1 LNTPVFSRLRLAAA
15 CRPPF
20 VLLAFAL
27 FFFLLLPRGAS
38 AATLTGRV
46 TDPDGRPVAG
56 AHVIVATAIGTA
68 ADRTTDASGAFSID
82 RIAAGK
88 YEIRV
93 LADGFQADAIAIA
106 LAADDTRDVRVQ
118 LHISALTESI
128 VVSAAQIDVPLSRAA
143 DSVTVITAT
152 DLQARQIE
160 TVADALRLVPGLTV
174 TRSGGRGAITSL
186 FPRGGASN
194 YTLVLVD
201 GIRANS
207 FGGGYDFAHLSV
219 ADVDRIE
226 IVRGPESALFGSD
239 AIGAVVQIVT
249 RRGGR
254 PHADALVEGGSQGTG
269 RTTIGAAGSHGG
281 WTFGGGAEHA
291 RSDGFTGIAPAD
303 GEVVK
308 NDDYHFSHVSGTL
321 GWQRPNGPDVLV
333 SGNLGRDERGFPGPF
348 GSNPAGNFG
357 GVDTSSRGVNDTRQI
372 GARVTHPWSQ
382 NVRQRIEAN
391 YTDLSGNFTSP
402 YGPST
407 SGTHRFDGR
416 IQEDA
421 AFTSSFGGSA
431 GVEFMRESGSS
442 TFVTGATDEP
452 IAIHRAT
459 TGAFAELRYVGR
471 ERLFVTGGVRIE
483 HITRDAVEPNF
494 GAFTARPAFPDQT
507 LNSVNPKIAASYL
520 LTPPGS
526 AASTRLRASAGTGIR
541 PPDAFEIAFT
551 DNPNLKPERNRSVDA
566 GIEQQFRNGAYVLS
580 ATAFSNNYDDLI
592 ITVGTSLQGA
602 SRYQT
607 DNISNARARGL
618 ELSGDARLARGF
630 TVRANCT
637 FLDTEILSVD
647 GLATLAPPP
656 FKVGDALIRRP
667 RHQGALDLTYAAGRL
682 TAFGEVTTRAQIL
695 DVEPNFGA
703 FGGLFF
709 SPGYAVVN
717 AGASVRLARG
727 LDVYARV
734 LNLADRAYEET
745 LGFPALG
752 RSGIVGVRV
761 AASR

>member
-1 LNTPVFSRLRLAAA
+1 MVAA
-15 CRPPF
+15 CRLPF
-20 VLLAFAL
+20 FLCVCVLLS
-27 FFFLLLPRGAS
+27 RGAS

-46 TDPDGRPVAG
+46 ADPDGRPVSG
-56 AHVIVATAIGTA
+56 ARVIVATAIGTA
-68 ADRTTDASGAFSID
+68 ADRTTDASGAFSIEH
-82 RIAAGK
+82 IAAGK

-106 LAADDTRDVRVQ
+106 LAADDTREVRVQ
-118 LHISALTESI
+118 LHISALAESI

-143 DSVTVITAT
+143 DTVTVITAA
-152 DLQARQIE
+152 DLRARQVE

-174 TRSGGRGAITSL
+174 TRSGGRGALTSL

-239 AIGAVVQIVT
+239 AIGSVIQIVT
-249 RRGGR
+249 RRGGP
-254 PHADALVEGGSQGTG
+254 PHADALVEGGSQGTS
-269 RTTIGAAGSHGG
+269 RTTIGASGSSGA
-281 WTFGGGAEHA
+281 WSFGGGAEHT

-308 NDDYHFSHVSGTL
+308 NDDYHLSHVSGTL
-321 GWQRPNGPDVLV
+321 GWQRQNGPDVLV
-333 SGNLGRDERGFPGPF
+333 SGNVGRDERGFPGPF
-348 GSNPAGNFG
+348 GSNPAGNFP
-357 GVDTSSRGVNDTRQI
+357 GVDTVSRGVNDTRQI
-372 GARVTHPWSQ
+372 GARVTHPWSA

-402 YGPST
+402 YGSST

-416 IQEDA
+416 LQEDA
-421 AFTSSFGGSA
+421 AFTSSFGASA
-431 GVEFMRESGSS
+431 GVELLRERGSS
-442 TFVTGATDEP
+442 TFITGATDEP
-452 IAIHRAT
+452 IAIQRAT

-494 GAFTARPAFPDQT
+494 GQFSARPAFPAQT
-507 LNSVNPKIAASYL
+507 TDSANPKIAASYL
-520 LTPPGS
+520 LTRPGS
-526 AASTRLRASAGTGIR
+526 ASSTRLRASAGTGIR

-566 GIEQQFRNGAYVLS
+566 GIEQQFRNGAYAVT
-580 ATAFSNNYDDLI
+580 ATAFSNRYDDLI
-592 ITVGTSLQGA
+592 ITVGRSLQDA
-602 SRYQT
+602 SRYKS
-607 DNISNARARGL
+607 DNISNARSRGV
-618 ELSGDARLARGF
+618 ELSGDARLAKGF
-630 TVRANCT
+630 TLHANYT
-637 FLDTEILSVD
+637 FLDTQILSVD

-682 TAFGEVTTRAQIL
+682 TSFGEVTTRGQIL

-709 SPGYAVVN
+709 SPRFTVVN
-717 AGASVRLARG
+717 AGASVRIVRG
-727 LDVYARV
+727 IDVYVRV
-734 LNLADRAYEET
+734 LNLGDRAYEET
-745 LGFPALG
+745 LGFPALR

-761 AASR
+761 AAGR

>member
-1 LNTPVFSRLRLAAA
+1 MATA
-15 CRPPF
+15 CRPLS
-20 VLLAFAL
+20 VLSL
-27 FFFLLLPRGAS
+27 FIFLLLPGVAS

-56 AHVIVATAIGTA
+56 ARVIVATAIGTA
-68 ADRTTDASGAFSID
+68 ADRTTDASGAFAID
-82 RIAAGK
+82 HVPAGR

-106 LAADDTRDVRVQ
+106 LASDEVREVGVQ
-118 LHISALTESI
+118 LHLSALTESI

-143 DSVTVITAT
+143 DSVTVITAA

-201 GIRANS
+201 GIRANA

-249 RRGGR
+249 KRGGR
-254 PHADALVEGGSQGTG
+254 PHADALVEGGGQGTE
-269 RTTIGAAGSHGG
+269 RAAVSASGSHGE
-281 WTFGGGAEHA
+281 WSFGGGAEQT

-303 GEVVK
+303 GELVK

-321 GWQRPNGPDVLV
+321 GWQRPNGPDVFV

-348 GSNPAGNFG
+348 GSDPAGNFA
-357 GVDTSSRGVNDTRQI
+357 GVDTVSRGVNDTRQI
-372 GARVTHPWSQ
+372 GARVTHPWSR

-391 YTDLSGNFTSP
+391 YTDLSGDFTGTS
-402 YGPST
+402 GVSST
-407 SGTHRFDGR
+407 GTHRFDGR
-416 IQEDA
+416 LQEDA
-421 AFTSSFGGSA
+421 AFTSSLGGSA
-431 GVEFMRESGSS
+431 GVEWLRESGSS
-442 TFVTGATDEP
+442 TFITGAADEP

-471 ERLFVTGGVRIE
+471 ERLFVTGGVRVE

-520 LTPPGS
+520 LTRPGS
-526 AASTRLRASAGTGIR
+526 AASARLRASAGTGIR

-566 GIEQQFRNGAYVLS
+566 GIEQQFANGAYALS
-580 ATAFSNNYDDLI
+580 ATAFSNSYDDLI
-592 ITVGTSLQGA
+592 ITVGRSLQDA
-602 SRYQT
+602 SRYKS
-607 DNISNARARGL
+607 DNISNARSRGV
-618 ELSGDARLARGF
+618 ELSGDARLAKGF
-630 TVRANCT
+630 TLHANYT
-637 FLDTEILSVD
+637 LLDTEILSVD

-682 TAFGEVTTRAQIL
+682 TAFGEVTTRARIL
-695 DVEPNFGA
+695 DVEPNFGS

-709 SPGYAVVN
+709 SPGYSVVN

-734 LNLADRAYEET
+734 LNLANRAYEET

>member
-1 LNTPVFSRLRLAAA
+1 MPTA
-15 CRPPF
+15 CRPRSILSLF
-20 VLLAFAL
+20 VCL
-27 FFFLLLPRGAS
+27 FFLLTRVAS

-56 AHVIVATAIGTA
+56 ARVIVATAIGTA
-68 ADRTTDASGAFSID
+68 ADRTTDAAGAFSID
-82 RIAAGK
+82 HVAAGK

-106 LAADDTRDVRVQ
+106 LAADETREVGVQ
-118 LHISALTESI
+118 LHLSALTESI

-143 DSVTVITAT
+143 DSVTVITAA

-249 RRGGR
+249 KRGGR
-254 PHADALVEGGSQGTG
+254 PHADALVEGGSQGTA
-269 RTTIGAAGSHGG
+269 RTTIGASGSSGA
-281 WTFGGGAEHA
+281 WSFGGGAEHA

-303 GEVVK
+303 GELVK

-348 GSNPAGNFG
+348 GSDPAGNFS
-357 GVDTSSRGVNDTRQI
+357 GVDTVSRGVNNTRQI
-372 GARVTHPWSQ
+372 GARITHPWSA

-391 YTDLSGNFTSP
+391 YTDLAGTFTSP

-407 SGTHRFDGR
+407 SGTRRLDGR
-416 IQEDA
+416 LQEDA
-421 AFTSSFGGSA
+421 AFTSSLGGSA
-431 GVEFMRESGSS
+431 GVEFLRESGSS
-442 TFVTGATDEP
+442 SYVTGAADEP

-483 HITRDAVEPNF
+483 HITRDAVEPN
-494 GAFTARPAFPDQT
+494 ADAARPAFPDQT
-507 LNSVNPKIAASYL
+507 LDSVNPKIAASYL
-520 LTPPGS
+520 LTRPGS
-526 AASTRLRASAGTGIR
+526 AASTRLRASAGSGIR

-566 GIEQQFRNGAYVLS
+566 GVEQQFANGAYALS
-580 ATAFSNNYDDLI
+580 ATAFSNSYDDLI
-592 ITVGTSLQGA
+592 ITVGTSLRGA

-607 DNISNARARGL
+607 DNISNARSRGA
-618 ELSGDARLARGF
+618 ELSGDARLAKGF
-630 TVRANCT
+630 RLHANYT

-647 GLATLAPPP
+647 GAALAPPP

-667 RHQGALDLTYAAGRL
+667 RHQGALDLTYAAGRV
-682 TAFGEVTTRAQIL
+682 TAFGEVTTRGQIL
-695 DVEPNFGA
+695 DVDPNFGA
-703 FGGLFF
+703 SGGLFF
-709 SPGYAVVN
+709 SPGFTVVN

-734 LNLADRAYEET
+734 LNVANRAFEET